1 MRAGALLDQDKKVT
15 LNTFI
20 YCEKREIFSVKTAA
34 PVTKMGR
41 HFIL

>member
-1 MRAGALLDQDKKVT
+1 MRAAALLDQNKKVT

-20 YCEKREIFSVKTAA
+20 YCEKIRVKTAA